1 MEMTLIRYKL
11 SLEFC
16 EALNTKTNNL
26 NAPQVLISF
35 LRITLNETGCK
46 G

>member
-1 MEMTLIRYKL
+1 MTLLRYKL

-16 EALNTKTNNL
+16 ESLKTKTNNL
-26 NAPQVLISF
+26 NKPQVLVSF